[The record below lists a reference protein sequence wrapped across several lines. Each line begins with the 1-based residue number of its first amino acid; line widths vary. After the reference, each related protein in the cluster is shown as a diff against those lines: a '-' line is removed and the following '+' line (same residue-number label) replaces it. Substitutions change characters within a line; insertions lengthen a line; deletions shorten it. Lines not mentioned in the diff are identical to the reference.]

1 LTYQFNVVSLVH
13 YTHLPKETTVTAL
26 DLAPDPTTTEKSF
39 DDIKQTRPDG
49 SEFWSARALMTLM
62 GYARWENFEVPL
74 LRAMRSAENQNV
86 DLTSLFLESQEKTS
100 GRTRTDYH
108 LSRFA
113 AYLVTMNGDP
123 NKTEVA
129 AAQGYFAKQT
139 RFAELV
145 QSNPALL
152 ASKTEAP
159 RALSAREVGTFYADT
174 LAAYRATVTP
184 ETVSTET
191 AHALAYSMQEF
202 ARLMT
207 HMVKEAALM
216 PSLDSGDTDSIEG
229 APMLAINGP
238 SGTLAPYVQRSGGA
252 AYEGSR
258 LPDFRFTHP
267 DETNELITWAAFAKS
282 KGLPRCGRCG
292 QGLSRR
298 IMYAATACGTS
309 RGRVNGHNVFSLPAW
324 EVAWELHGERYTERH
339 NDPARNHNGVRA

>member
-1 LTYQFNVVSLVH
+1 M
-13 YTHLPKETTVTAL
+13 TTVERATR
-26 DLAPDPTTTEKSF
+26 PSTNETSPF
-39 DDIKQTRPDG
+39 DAIKQTRPDG
-49 SEFWSARALMTLM
+49 SEFWSARALMELM
-62 GYARWENFEVPL
+62 GYSAWRNFEVPL
-74 LRAMRSAENQNV
+74 ERAMRAAINQNIDV
-86 DLTSLFLESQEKTS
+86 TSQFAESRKLVERSQ
-100 GRTRTDYH
+100 GGGNTREDYH

>member
-1 LTYQFNVVSLVH
+1 MTTAELSPQEITDA
-13 YTHLPKETTVTAL
+13 YT
-26 DLAPDPTTTEKSF
+26 SF
-39 DDIKQTRPDG
+39 DDIKQTRADG
-49 SEFWSARALMTLM
+49 SEFWSARDLMKLM
-62 GYARWENFEVPL
+62 GYANWQQFERPIE
-74 LRAMRSAENQNV
+74 RAMQAAYNQKI
-86 DLTSLFLESQEKTS
+86 DLNSNFSGSTRVSNSGPSQK
-100 GRTRTDYH
+100 DYH

-123 NKTEVA
+123 NKPEVA
-129 AAQGYFAKQT
+129 LAQGYFAKQT

>member
-1 LTYQFNVVSLVH
+1 M
-13 YTHLPKETTVTAL
+13 TTVERATR
-26 DLAPDPTTTEKSF
+26 PSTNETSPF
-39 DDIKQTRPDG
+39 DAIKQTRPDG
-49 SEFWSARALMTLM
+49 SEFWSARDLLKLM
-62 GYARWENFEVPL
+62 GYASWQKFTVPL
-74 LRAMRSAENQNV
+74 ERALRSAINQEIDV
-86 DLTSLFLESQEKTS
+86 TSQFN
-100 GRTRTDYH
+100 RTVKLVERAQGGGNTHEDYH

-113 AYLVTMNGDP
+113 AHLVTMNGDP
-123 NKTEVA
+123 NKAEVA

-145 QSNPALL
+145 QENPALL

-174 LAAYRATVTP
+174 LAVYRTTVTP
-184 ETVSTET
+184 ETVGTET

-216 PSLDSGDTDSIEG
+216 PPLESGDTDSVEG
-229 APMLAINGP
+229 APVLAINGP

-252 AYEGSR
+252 ASEGSR
-258 LPDFRFTHP
+258 LPDFLFMHE
-267 DETNELITWAAFAKS
+267 DETNELITWAEFAKS

-309 RGRVNGHNVFSLPAW
+309 RGRVNGSNVFSLPAW

-339 NDPARNHNGVRA
+339 NDPARNHNGARA

>member
-1 LTYQFNVVSLVH
+1 M
-13 YTHLPKETTVTAL
+13 TTVERATHPSA
-26 DLAPDPTTTEKSF
+26 DETSPF
-39 DDIKQTRPDG
+39 DAIKQTRPDG
-49 SEFWSARALMTLM
+49 SEFWSARALMELM
-62 GYARWENFEVPL
+62 GYSAWRNFEVPL
-74 LRAMRSAENQNV
+74 ERAMRAAINQNIDV
-86 DLTSLFLESQEKTS
+86 TSQFAESRKLVERSQ
-100 GRTRTDYH
+100 GGGNTREDYH

-339 NDPARNHNGVRA
+339 NDPARNHNGGRA